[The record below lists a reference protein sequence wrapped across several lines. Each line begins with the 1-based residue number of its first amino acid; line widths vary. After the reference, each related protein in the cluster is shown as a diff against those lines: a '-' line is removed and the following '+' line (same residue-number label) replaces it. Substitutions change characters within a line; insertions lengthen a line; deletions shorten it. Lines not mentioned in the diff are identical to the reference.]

1 MVTLTRS
8 TLTTDTALC
17 QPAISRQV
25 HPHIHHQATFKASLG
40 VSQGG
45 RETTGELGLADAVVH
60 CSCRILTTAPLSQ
73 PAMASV
79 PRPETLI
86 LRTSGRYPLTR
97 SAGRTASAITT
108 AITCNLLYLS

>member
-45 RETTGELGLADAVVH
+45 A
-60 CSCRILTTAPLSQ
+60 
-73 PAMASV
+73 
-79 PRPETLI
+79 
-86 LRTSGRYPLTR
+86 
-97 SAGRTASAITT
+97 
-108 AITCNLLYLS
+108 

>member
-45 RETTGELGLADAVVH
+45 GVRLLVSWGWRTPSSIVH
-60 CSCRILTTAPLSQ
+60 
-73 PAMASV
+73 V
-79 PRPETLI
+79 
-86 LRTSGRYPLTR
+86 GF
-97 SAGRTASAITT
+97 
-108 AITCNLLYLS
+108 